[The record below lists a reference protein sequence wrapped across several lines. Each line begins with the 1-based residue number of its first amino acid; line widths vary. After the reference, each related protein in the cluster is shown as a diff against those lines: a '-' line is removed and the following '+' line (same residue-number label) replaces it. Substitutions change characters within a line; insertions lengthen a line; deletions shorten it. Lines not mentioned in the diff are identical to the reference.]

1 MSYLNTELTIALQ
14 KNESITEFFRRYLEA
29 AINDFLQTELT
40 AFLGYEKYDSDGWN
54 SGNSRNGC
62 YNRVFDTKC
71 GKLQLHIPRD
81 RVGAFHQQT
90 LLAHSRR
97 SDDLETTI
105 IQLYRKGITT
115 REISD
120 LIEKMYG
127 HEYSPTTISNIAKAV
142 EDQVKEF
149 HNRKVAKRYA
159 VIYCDATYLNL
170 RRDSVAKEAVH
181 VLLGITPDGYSEYN
195 RKGSQRIHK
204 GFKDCSGEIEQLFA
218 EKYPSKS
225 AVAKAAS

>member
-1 MSYLNTELTIALQ
+1 
-14 KNESITEFFRRYLEA
+14 
-29 AINDFLQTELT
+29 
-40 AFLGYEKYDSDGWN
+40 
-54 SGNSRNGC
+54 
-62 YNRVFDTKC
+62 
-71 GKLQLHIPRD
+71 
-81 RVGAFHQQT
+81 
-90 LLAHSRR
+90 
-97 SDDLETTI
+97 
-105 IQLYRKGITT
+105 
-115 REISD
+115 
-120 LIEKMYG
+120 MYG